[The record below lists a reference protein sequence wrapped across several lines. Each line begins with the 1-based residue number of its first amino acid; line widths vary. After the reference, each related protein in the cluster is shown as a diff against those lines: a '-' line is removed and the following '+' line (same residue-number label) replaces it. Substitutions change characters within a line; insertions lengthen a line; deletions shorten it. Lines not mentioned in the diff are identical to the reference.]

1 MPDTCTTI
9 TLPDF
14 AQTLRDDIDVLR
26 SLDNIDANLQDVIDS
41 PMPSA
46 LAWTLQKGGVETLDV
61 STDVTASSEER
72 FRDYIES
79 GAEALELNNL
89 PKPHLADYYA
99 ASEIAS
105 QTGHDLKEVLET
117 FEDIRPIELGVPS
130 PEGTQ
135 FSADTSPVNLTAPN
149 DQNVAQ
155 IDGADPQNFQE
166 YDVHL
171 MANPIAVTAGT
182 ASHAYVLVVPK
193 GTDVSDISDVK
204 ELIANNEGFVTR
216 GGPDGGLFVPGSS
229 SASPS
234 ESSQS
239 SGSSRSSQSSDS
251 SVEASGSSSEA
262 DDAGRT
268 PEGDVYASNFEESAK
283 MDLSDSS
290 YKMQTVTITGDLNAI
305 KEEVEEFRESI
316 NDADIN
322 YYATSQN
329 SNTYAGD
336 VFEKLTGEE
345 PERAGWRLTPGLNN
359 DLMNYEKTDY
369 ANDFSS

>member
-171 MANPIAVTAGT
+171 MMYPLAHDIGGAGIET
-182 ASHAYVLVVPK
+182 RPSHAFVVVVPK
-193 GTDVSDISDVK
+193 GTDMSDTAEARNALNELLDNK
-204 ELIANNEGFVTR
+204 EALITR
-216 GGPDGGLFVPGSS
+216 AGPDDGTYDFRPDTNIQ
-229 SASPS
+229 SPTDNN
-234 ESSQS
+234 
-239 SGSSRSSQSSDS
+239 RD
-251 SVEASGSSSEA
+251 
-262 DDAGRT
+262 
-268 PEGDVYASNFEESAK
+268 GDVYAKDFIGSED
-283 MDLSDSS
+283 DLKAGGIRLIETTTINGDISS
-290 YKMQTVTITGDLNAI
+290 LR
-305 KEEVEEFRESI
+305 EEVEDFRQFI
-316 NDADIN
+316 NSQDIN
-322 YYATSQN
+322 YHAPYQN

-336 VFEKLTGEE
+336 VYEKLTGQE
-345 PERAGWRLTPGLNN
+345 PPDAIQWPHYMPGLGN
-359 DLMNYEKTDY
+359 DLMNYEETEY
-369 ANDFSS
+369 ANDFS